1 MSKLIKD
8 FATDCKARGLTHHTI
23 LTYKSNLR
31 VFLKRYPKPKKV
43 SEDDLIEF
51 LILLQERNLSGSTL
65 KGYFAALSC
74 FYDYLIYKK
83 LAKVN
88 HILLFRK
95 RYLSRIKT
103 QYGGENSRQVPSVPE
118 VRALIQEAEKQG
130 IQAVLLIILLAKL
143 GIRRGEALGIKVSG
157 IDFEEGTIILP
168 GPAKRTFRT
177 AYIDEELK
185 AALKKWLP
193 MRQNILSRVNIPYG
207 MQMGEKMGTNMGKKS
222 VDNLFISDTGA
233 KMHKDMPNQIIA
245 TAAEPLGLH
254 KPGGQLIDKL
264 TCHCF
269 RYFFTTELFHAG
281 MKEKHIEYL
290 RGDSPNRTMDIYNRL
305 KLDVVKAEYLRGIP
319 SLLRF
324 ETKLEVFIT
333 Q

>member
-1 MSKLIKD
+1 MNKLIKD

-43 SEDDLIEF
+43 SEDDLTEF
-51 LILLQERNLSGSTL
+51 LIQLQERNLSGSTL

-83 LAKVN
+83 LVKVN
-88 HILLFRK
+88 LVLPFRK

-143 GIRRGEALGIKVSG
+143 GLRRGEALGIKVSG

-193 MRQNILSRVNIPYG
+193 ER
-207 MQMGEKMGTNMGKKS
+207 EKLAMT
-222 VDNLFISDTGA
+222 DRLFISDAGA

-305 KLDVVKAEYLRGIP
+305 KLEMVKAEYLRYIP

>member
-1 MSKLIKD
+1 MSDIIDD
-8 FATDCKARGLTHHTI
+8 FILDSQARGLSEHTI
-23 LTYKSNLR
+23 QTYSGNVESFLELYPEPEHITNDELRTFLTT
-31 VFLKRYPKPKKV
+31 
-43 SEDDLIEF
+43 
-51 LILLQERNLSGSTL
+51 LQEKNLSGSTL
-65 KGYFAALSC
+65 KGYFAALSS
-74 FYDYLIYKK
+74 FYDFLIFENI
-83 LAKVN
+83 ATVN
-88 HILLFRK
+88 PILPFRK
-95 RYLSRIKT
+95 RYLSRIKP
-103 QYGGENSRQVPSVPE
+103 QYGGENTRQVPSVPE

-143 GIRRGEALGIKVSG
+143 GIRRGEALGIKITG
-157 IDFEEGTIILP
+157 IDFEAGEIILP

-193 MRQNILSRVNIPYG
+193 EREPLA
-207 MQMGEKMGTNMGKKS
+207 KTDK
-222 VDNLFISDTGA
+222 LFITDNGA
-233 KMHKDMPNQIIA
+233 KMHQDTPNRIIA

-254 KPGGQLIDKL
+254 KPGGYLIEKL

-305 KLDVVKAEYLRGIP
+305 KLKVVKAEYLRGIP

-324 ETKLEVFIT
+324 ETKLEVFIV